1 MASRSSPALL
11 AGLLFASCFASAQPS
26 IPDDVAA
33 TAPADAVATAHDAP
47 SCCVLADGTLVQIEV
62 VETLNT
68 KTVQRGQRFP
78 LRLVEP
84 VYAGDTLVLPAGT
97 EGEGEVVHAER
108 ARMAGKAGELILA
121 ARFLRTPS
129 GNLPLRGM
137 KLGGAGESHADAAF
151 WVPLVGF
158 VINGGQV
165 EVPAGTR
172 ARAKLAGPATLPP
185 AAPVP
190 PARPDDAGHA
200 DSHPQASAQEGARPA
215 PTAADAV
222 PSP

>member
-11 AGLLFASCFASAQPS
+11 AGLLFASCFASARS
-26 IPDDVAA
+26 SAPDDVAA
-33 TAPADAVATAHDAP
+33 SAPADAVATATGAS

-68 KTVQRGQRFP
+68 KTAQRGQRFP

-84 VYAGDTLVLPAGT
+84 VYAGGTLVLPAGT

-121 ARFLRTPS
+121 ARFLRAPS
-129 GNLPLRGM
+129 GDLPLRGM
-137 KLGGAGESHADAAF
+137 KLGGAGKSHADAAF

-172 ARAKLAGPATLPP
+172 AQAKLAGPATLPP
-185 AAPVP
+185 ATPVQP
-190 PARPDDAGHA
+190 HSPDDAGHA
-200 DSHPQASAQEGARPA
+200 GSSSQSSAQEVARPA

>member
-1 MASRSSPALL
+1 MS
-11 AGLLFASCFASAQPS
+11 FASKRAAAFAALCLSCACAFGQ
-26 IPDDVAA
+26 DA
-33 TAPADAVATAHDAP
+33 TPAVATATTPTPPSTPLTAP
-47 SCCVLADGTLVQIEV
+47 CCVLADGTLVQIEV
-62 VETLNT
+62 AETLNT

-84 VYAGDTLVLPAGT
+84 VYAGGTLVLPVGT
-97 EGEGEVVHAER
+97 EGEGEVVHAEH

-129 GNLPLRGM
+129 GDLPLRGM
-137 KLGGAGESHADAAF
+137 KLGGAGKSHADAAF

-158 VINGGQV
+158 VINGGEV

-172 ARAKLAGPATLPP
+172 AQAKLAGQATLPP
-185 AAPVP
+185 VP
-190 PARPDDAGHA
+190 PAPAGDAGDA
-200 DSHPQASAQEGARPA
+200 DRHPSASAEEGARPA
-215 PTAADAV
+215 PAAADAV

>member
-1 MASRSSPALL
+1 MSFVSKRAAAFAALWL
-11 AGLLFASCFASAQPS
+11 SCGCAFGQDTTP
-26 IPDDVAA
+26 
-33 TAPADAVATAHDAP
+33 AVATASTPAP
-47 SCCVLADGTLVQIEV
+47 QSTPQAAACCVLADGTLVQIEV
-62 VETLNT
+62 AETLNT

-78 LRLVEP
+78 LRLVEA
-84 VYAGDTLVLPAGT
+84 VYAGDALVLPVGT

-129 GNLPLRGM
+129 GDLPLRGM
-137 KLGGAGESHADAAF
+137 KLGGAGKSHADAAF

-172 ARAKLAGPATLPP
+172 AQAKLAGQATLPP
-185 AAPVP
+185 AAAVS
-190 PARPDDAGHA
+190 PASPDDAGHA
-200 DSHPQASAQEGARPA
+200 DRDPQASAQEGARPA

>member
-1 MASRSSPALL
+1 MASRYSPALL

-26 IPDDVAA
+26 TPDAVAA
-33 TAPADAVATAHDAP
+33 PAPADTVAQGASP
-47 SCCVLADGTLVQIEV
+47 CCVLADGTLVQIEV

-78 LRLVEP
+78 LRLVDP

-172 ARAKLAGPATLPP
+172 AQAKLAGRATLPP
-185 AAPVP
+185 ATPVP
-190 PARPDDAGHA
+190 PPSPDDAGHTG
-200 DSHPQASAQEGARPA
+200 SNPQPSAQEGARSV

>member
-26 IPDDVAA
+26 MPDDVAA
-33 TAPADAVATAHDAP
+33 TAPADTATAHGAP

-172 ARAKLAGPATLPP
+172 AQAKLAGPATL
-185 AAPVP
+185 P